1 MFDLILKNIT
11 QRKLRAGLTIFGIA
25 LGILAVIVM
34 GGMSEHFNMTF
45 DRSIS
50 LTADKIRVFPEI
62 GFGGG
67 DLNDSKS
74 REVKRVTGVADA
86 YGILQAALDPES
98 LGFFGGDV
106 VIGVQPEKQLSLLK
120 DTQVTDGRFL
130 AVGDGYRAVLGS
142 SVAREFNLKA
152 GDELQIKSKRVQR
165 ASSITHMRN
174 FTVVGIM
181 EYTGSLFDNSVIIP
195 LDIAQKFYDRGDT
208 VSFILAVPDP
218 DTDAEDLSKRIEL
231 NVEKIKTF
239 SPEQLRKQ
247 IEQSLVVF
255 TLITISAAVLAAIIG
270 GLSVVNTMLM
280 SVSERTK
287 EFGLMKA
294 LGAETKDILFMT
306 MGEAALMGILG
317 GICGIIGGGALVYYL
332 NDYLA
337 SRGTV
342 LFSITP
348 RLLVIA
354 IVFSTFLGV
363 LSGLYPAYRAA
374 KMSPMEALRYE

>member
-181 EYTGSLFDNSVIIP
+181 EYTGSFFDNSVIIP

-247 IEQSLVVF
+247 IEQSLVIF

-294 LGAETKDILFMT
+294 MGAETKDILFMT
-306 MGEAALMGILG
+306 MGEAALMGVLG
-317 GICGIIGGGALVYYL
+317 GICGIVGGGALVYYL

-363 LSGLYPAYRAA
+363 ISGLYPAYRAA